1 MSRFTL
7 VALFA
12 LASLWPAVGA
22 SQDLPPNLITANAP
36 LRPGEL
42 PDRRTLM
49 GLAEQALAAGLSS
62 TASTFYGQLL
72 ADPKL
77 SDTDKEKAGLG
88 LSAAY
93 IERTRTAEAKS
104 TLKFLPKSAR
114 RNLREAMVA
123 LLENDTDNARIL
135 SNELDLA
142 ALPPAEIAWGHA
154 LRWMIAAAA
163 GDNLNA
169 NLSLEAVTRTA
180 VSEEQRQRIEI
191 LGYRASIVAGKVDQR
206 SLDALR
212 ELASAAQ
219 GTPLAFAYAR
229 NLALAYAHLQDTKG
243 AAQAL
248 ASAGTIAPARQAEA
262 DLLAGLILGQD
273 SVRGRER
280 LKEAAKN
287 EANTSVRLAALRALV
302 SAADPRDDA
311 NNPKARIEDPKSV
324 ANEVNDFLARRNE
337 GQLSF
342 YCPRD
347 IKVLDSIHLARAQL
361 MLFAGNREKARQAAE
376 DLLKDVPASPLARE
390 AVRTLAIAAWGD
402 GSFRL
407 AATHLTTLAESSV
420 EPERAQ
426 LRIAAAD
433 CLFLAKDFVLAEKA
447 YAALQKDA
455 ADIKIAE
462 AAFHQR
468 ILCLLETNEDIASW
482 TKTCVVIE
490 ETARSNRTQTRRP
503 IWTAIWNLAEDA
515 RKANHASDAAKL
527 LTRLAPL
534 TENAEIDFALRFD
547 WQKALIAIAA
557 GDTPQAARLA
567 DGIDS
572 KLEHLP
578 AEATSDLRKS
588 APELRG
594 HVALLKARTKLD
606 AGSAKGLDELVAL
619 RKKYGKV
626 PAAAA
631 SYLVEGRHLASNGRH
646 AEAQTRFEALAKDFK
661 GETALAEFAA
671 LGLYEA
677 AEQAALQ
684 APQAGESK
692 LKDAVEL
699 LEDFTESF
707 PRSPLLFRVSLRRA
721 EILRSLGQFDK
732 ALLVL
737 DGLIRD
743 KPTDSARPQAEMARA
758 DSIFGLAE
766 LRRDRNG
773 QLDRKRAAL
782 AAAAYERVAE
792 AWAKDSDDIR
802 IEAWY
807 KWSLTL
813 IERAKAETA
822 FEAKATRMEAR
833 KILLRSLA
841 TLRNP
846 GTTTVDSAQRLSSEG
861 RLWLTRS
868 ILLMGEI
875 CEQDGDKEEAIA
887 AYKTILTVNQG
898 LTGNQMRLPGQAT
911 AESKLATLR
920 NSLSNSPKPQ

>member
-1 MSRFTL
+1 MLRFTL
-7 VALFA
+7 ATLLAL
-12 LASLWPAVGA
+12 GA
-22 SQDLPPNLITANAP
+22 MLPGRVVSQDLPPNLITANT
-36 LRPGEL
+36 PGNAADQ
-42 PDRRTLM
+42 PDRRTLLDL
-49 GLAEQALAAGLSS
+49 GDQALAAGLSS
-62 TASTFYGQLL
+62 TAASFYAKFL
-72 ADPKL
+72 ADPRIGE
-77 SDTDKEKAGLG
+77 SEKEKAGLG
-88 LSAAY
+88 LCAAY
-93 IERTRTAEAKS
+93 IERTRTAEAKA
-104 TLKFLPKSAR
+104 TLKFLPKSPR
-114 RNLREAMVA
+114 RNLREALIA
-123 LLENDTDNARIL
+123 LLENDTDGAKAIA
-135 SNELDLA
+135 SDLDPA

-154 LRWMIAAAA
+154 LRWMLAAAA

-169 NLSLEAVTRTA
+169 NLNLEAVTRTA

-191 LGYRASIVAGKVDQR
+191 LGYRASIVAGHVDQR
-206 SLDALR
+206 SITALN
-212 ELASAAQ
+212 ELAEAAR

-229 NLALAYAHLQDTKG
+229 NLALARAHLNDRPG

-248 ASAGTIAPARQAEA
+248 ASAGELSPARQAEA
-262 DLLAGLILGQD
+262 DLLAGLILGPETQA
-273 SVRGRER
+273 GRER
-280 LKEAAKN
+280 LKEAARN
-287 EANTSVRLAALRALV
+287 PANTSVRLTALRALV
-302 SAADPRDDA
+302 AAADPRDDA
-311 NNPKARIEDPKSV
+311 ENPKPKAEDPKAV
-324 ANEVNDFLARRNE
+324 ANEVNDFLLRHNP

-376 DLLKDVPASPLARE
+376 DLLKDVPASPLVRE
-390 AVRTLAIAAWGD
+390 AIRTLAIAAWGD

-433 CLFLAKDFVLAEKA
+433 CLFLAKDFALAEKA
-447 YAALQKDA
+447 YASLQKDA

-468 ILCLLETNEDIASW
+468 ILCLLETNEDITTW
-482 TKTCVVIE
+482 TRTCEVIE

-503 IWTAIWNLAEDA
+503 IWTAIWNLIEDA
-515 RKANHASDAAKL
+515 RKANRPADAAKL
-527 LTRLAPL
+527 LARLSPL
-534 TENAEIDFALRFD
+534 TEGAQIDFSLRFT
-547 WQKALIAIAA
+547 WQRALIAIAS
-557 GDTPQAARLA
+557 GDHALVGRLA
-567 DGIDS
+567 DDIARRLDN
-572 KLEHLP
+572 LP
-578 AEATSDLRKS
+578 SDATQDLRNA

-594 HVALLKARTKLD
+594 HIALLKARAALD
-606 AGSAKGLDELVAL
+606 SGSPKGLQELVAL
-619 RKKYGKV
+619 RKEFGKV

-631 SYLVEGRHLASNGRH
+631 SYLVEGRHLAANGLH
-646 AEAQTRFEALAKDFK
+646 AEAQARFESLAKDFK
-661 GETALAEFAA
+661 DDAALADFAA

-684 APQAGESK
+684 APHDGEAK

-699 LEDFTESF
+699 LEKFTDTF
-707 PRSPLLFRVSLRRA
+707 PRSPLIFRVSLRRA

-743 KPTDSARPQAEMARA
+743 RPTDPGRPQAEMARA

-773 QLDRKRAAL
+773 QLDRQRVAR

-792 AWAKDSDDIR
+792 AWAKDTDDIR

-807 KWSLTL
+807 KWALAL
-813 IERAKAETA
+813 IERAKAEA
-822 FEAKATRMEAR
+822 ALEAAATRLDAR
-833 KILLRSLA
+833 KILLRALA
-841 TLRNP
+841 VLRTP
-846 GTTTVDSAQRLSSEG
+846 TAAETTQKLSSDG

-875 CEQDGDKEEAIA
+875 CEQDGDKEEAMA
-887 AYKTILTVNQG
+887 AYKIIVGANQG
-898 LTGNQMRLPGQAT
+898 LTGNQARLPGQST
-911 AESKLATLR
+911 AESKLAALR
-920 NSLSNSPKPQ
+920 KSSSNPPKPQ